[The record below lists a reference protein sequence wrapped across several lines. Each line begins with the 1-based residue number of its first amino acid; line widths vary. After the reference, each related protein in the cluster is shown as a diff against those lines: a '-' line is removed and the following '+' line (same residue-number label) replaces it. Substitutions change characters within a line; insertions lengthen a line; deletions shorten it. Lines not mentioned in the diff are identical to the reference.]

1 MRYAITSTGDSPAST
16 LDNRFGHCAYFV
28 IFDSEIGSTEY
39 IPNPYKNSEENAG
52 ILAAKLIAQR
62 NVSKAI
68 SGEFGI
74 KVKPVLD
81 NLKIQMII
89 MSTPGTKVSDIINML
104 NGRKKN

>member
-1 MRYAITSTGDSPAST
+1 MRYAITSTGDSPGSI
-16 LDNRFGHCAYFV
+16 LDSRFGHCAYFV

-52 ILAAKLIAQR
+52 ILAAKFIAQR

-81 NLKIQMII
+81 NLNIQMIVI
-89 MSTPGTKVSDIINML
+89 GHKQMQVQEVIQLL
-104 NGRKKN
+104 NH